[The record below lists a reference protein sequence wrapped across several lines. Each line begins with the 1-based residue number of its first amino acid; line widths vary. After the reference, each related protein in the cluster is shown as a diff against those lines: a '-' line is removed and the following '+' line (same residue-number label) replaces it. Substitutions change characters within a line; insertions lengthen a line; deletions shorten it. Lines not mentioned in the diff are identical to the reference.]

1 MVGPSFNQ
9 TRRTAVITISHCKPI
24 DIDRIRLL
32 LPTSC
37 CYWADKNCTDLCIV
51 WLYNPFLVKNYNIFL
66 MISYWKSPNNTSNIV
81 QLSKLIV
88 LKIHYFHLHRQV
100 LNQLQIFLDI
110 LIFFGFEKFEKHC
123 LILCTKMLKTELN
136 VLSNLRF

>member
-88 LKIHYFHLHRQV
+88 LKKFI
-100 LNQLQIFLDI
+100 
-110 LIFFGFEKFEKHC
+110 IFFTSPSVKSVANIFRYTYLLWFWE
-123 LILCTKMLKTELN
+123 IWKT
-136 VLSNLRF
+136 LSYPLHKNAKKLS